1 MLLRVRLWEE
11 VGGVRQSTYWWANDF
26 LLPSSLSAVE
36 MLGNRAATMATFLRV
51 AHALDHR
58 YVSWEG
64 QLYSDDGS
72 TKLSSWLAGD
82 IPLGPVAGI
91 VFGFSGGPEIALRLE
106 QRSLTRAV
114 VVLRYMPFI
123 PEDFLSGG
131 VNINILGLSA
141 WGLATLGLRSVVRMY
156 MPVRGED
163 ESFVIHPSAEI
174 TTLNSRRK
182 RVPQYSNDP
191 VYP

>member
-1 MLLRVRLWEE
+1 VLLRVRLWEE

-26 LLPSSLSAVE
+26 LLPEGLSAVE
-36 MLGNRAATMATFLRV
+36 MLGARAGTMATFLRV
-51 AHALDHR
+51 AHGFDHR

-64 QLYSDDGS
+64 QLYTDDGS
-72 TKLSSWLAGD
+72 EKRSGWLAGD

-91 VFGFSGGPEIALRLE
+91 VPSFSGGPEIALRIE
-106 QRSLTRAV
+106 QRSLSRRV

-123 PEDFLSGG
+123 PESFLSGG
-131 VNINILGLSA
+131 VNINVFGLSA
-141 WGLATLGLRSVVRMY
+141 WGLATLGLASVTRMF

-163 ESFVIHPSAEI
+163 ENWVFHPSAEV

-182 RVPQYSNDP
+182 RVPQYSLDP